1 MKLLITGAFSGNDEQ
16 LAKIEKLGYEVTFV
30 QDERQPLS
38 VDCSSFEAV
47 ICNGLFLYNDIR
59 KFTALRFIQVTSAGL
74 DRLPMDYIHEHH
86 ITVKNAR
93 GVYSIP
99 MAEWCI
105 SQLLNIFKCT
115 HFFYENQKNKRWIK
129 NRTLRELNGNTA
141 CIVGF
146 GSVGSETAKRLSAF
160 GVKIL
165 AVDCFLPQYDS
176 YDEYVGIQELDTAL
190 AQSDIVILT
199 LPLNDSTYH
208 LFNSDRMSKMKDGS
222 VLVNMSRG
230 KIIDEQALPPALQ
243 NRKPAFAV
251 LDVFEQE
258 PLEPS
263 NPLWK
268 VKNLIITPHNS
279 FVSEKNFERLF
290 QVIFKNLQIL
300 SK

>member
-1 MKLLITGAFSGNDEQ
+1 MKKIIFSMAVLVMGLAFT
-16 LAKIEKLGYEVTFV
+16 A
-30 QDERQPLS
+30 
-38 VDCSSFEAV
+38 CSSDDDNNSDNKLAEKEQAMQAITDQYVNNVIFPIYQSLATQTSTLFDQLVEAKS
-47 ICNGLFLYNDIR
+47 
-59 KFTALRFIQVTSAGL
+59 KFRAG
-74 DRLPMDYIHEHH
+74 
-86 ITVKNAR
+86 T
-93 GVYSIP
+93 
-99 MAEWCI
+99 
-105 SQLLNIFKCT
+105 
-115 HFFYENQKNKRWIK
+115 
-129 NRTLRELNGNTA
+129 
-141 CIVGF
+141 
-146 GSVGSETAKRLSAF
+146 
-160 GVKIL
+160 
-165 AVDCFLPQYDS
+165 
-176 YDEYVGIQELDTAL
+176 L